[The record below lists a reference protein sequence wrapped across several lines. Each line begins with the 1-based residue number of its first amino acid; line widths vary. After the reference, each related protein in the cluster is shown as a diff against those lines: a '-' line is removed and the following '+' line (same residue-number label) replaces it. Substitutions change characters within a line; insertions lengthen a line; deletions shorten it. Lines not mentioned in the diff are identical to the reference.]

1 MKRAISTNQHPD
13 LLVTYFI
20 EKKGIAMMNM
30 KHFSIFA
37 GVATGFVISSVGTA
51 GFQGMAQQTVRTGA
65 EGTTYRLYAVMD
77 DGDRLDAVAGNSAQN
92 LSLTAETGFYQNANG
107 GPTSK
112 EINSNFF
119 AFVPSMEWDSYVT
132 VGALYQDGTPFGSN
146 ELNNVGME
154 WGSFEGGGDLFT
166 DNGTWF
172 VTPDQAQG
180 EAISHDWDFDG
191 DGNIDASGYGV
202 LIAQVTT
209 SEAGGTFS
217 GLLQG
222 KDSNGDTWQANVDGF
237 AYGVPAPGA
246 LALLGLAG
254 LAGRRRRRA

>member
-1 MKRAISTNQHPD
+1 MNVKRA
-13 LLVTYFI
+13 
-20 EKKGIAMMNM
+20 
-30 KHFSIFA
+30 SIFVGAVA
-37 GVATGFVISSVGTA
+37 GFAMSGMATA
-51 GFQGMAQQTVRTGA
+51 EFQGMAYQNVRTGA
-65 EGTTYRLYAVMD
+65 EGTTYRIYAILD
-77 DGDRLDAVAGNSAQN
+77 DGDRLDAVAGNGQQE
-92 LSLTAETGFYQNANG
+92 LSMTSINGFYQNANG

-146 ELNNVGME
+146 ELNNVGMQ
-154 WGSFEGGGDLFT
+154 WGNFEAGGDLFT

-172 VTPDQAQG
+172 VTPDQDQG
-180 EAISHDWDFDG
+180 EAILHSNLEG
-191 DGNIDASGYGV
+191 DVTGAAFGV

-209 SEAGGTFS
+209 TATGGIDGTFS

-222 KDSNGDTWQANVDGF
+222 KDANGDTWQQNVDGF
-237 AYGVPAPGA
+237 QYGGVVPAPGA